1 MLRYSSTGLKIHS
14 PGVDPLIA
22 ETAGT
27 QELTRPPGVD
37 RPEKQREFKAR
48 PVWMG
53 CAANAALLN
62 NLFQKR

>member
-1 MLRYSSTGLKIHS
+1 M
-14 PGVDPLIA
+14 DPLIT

-53 CAANAALLN
+53 CAAHAALLN

>member
-1 MLRYSSTGLKIHS
+1 M
-14 PGVDPLIA
+14 DPLIT

-48 PVWMG
+48 AVWMG

-62 NLFQKR
+62 SLFQKR